1 MPRTA
6 GHAGIA
12 AGREGRAS
20 VPGGRRRGGT
30 VVRTRLGGRTARTS
44 RHTRFRAG
52 IHRGGRDGAVHRR
65 LAVGENRNAR
75 LLVGAA
81 EAAPA
86 MMGRRRSVGGRTQRG
101 KERMVRWLKRIALL
115 VVALIVLALVAAWM
129 LLRGSLPRL
138 DGEAALPG
146 LSTAATVQRD
156 RLGVVTIAAASEADA
171 MRALGYAPA
180 QDRYPG
186 MDLMRPTPAR
196 ALSAPCGPPR
206 QRA

>member
-1 MPRTA
+1 M
-6 GHAGIA
+6 
-12 AGREGRAS
+12 
-20 VPGGRRRGGT
+20 
-30 VVRTRLGGRTARTS
+30 
-44 RHTRFRAG
+44 
-52 IHRGGRDGAVHRR
+52 HRGGRDGAGHRR

-138 DGEAALPG
+138 GGEIGSAHVCTP
-146 LSTAATVQRD
+146 
-156 RLGVVTIAAASEADA
+156 VTN
-171 MRALGYAPA
+171 A
-180 QDRYPG
+180 QLVCLLLLDKK
-186 MDLMRPTPAR
+186 T
-196 ALSAPCGPPR
+196 
-206 QRA
+206 